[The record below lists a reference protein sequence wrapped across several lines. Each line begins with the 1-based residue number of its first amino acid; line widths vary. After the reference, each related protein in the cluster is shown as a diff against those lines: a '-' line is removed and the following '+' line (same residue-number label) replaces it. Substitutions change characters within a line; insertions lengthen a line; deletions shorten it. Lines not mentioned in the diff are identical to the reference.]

1 MQSLGHSG
9 GRVQWKKATIVQYMF
24 QDEVA
29 VSVKGN
35 NVGVYV
41 LKSNLLTCHK
51 FQFIDMS

>member
-24 QDEVA
+24 EDEVA

-51 FQFIDMS
+51 